1 MTEPSPV
8 AQELVQTL
16 TTAGQTVAFAES
28 LTAGLASATVA
39 GIPGAS
45 AVLRGGVVSYATD
58 VKRDLLG
65 FDASVLETVG
75 PVSRE
80 CAEQM
85 AATVRVLLDADWGVS
100 LTGVAG
106 PSKQD
111 GHEVGEVWIG
121 LCDPQGYTVALR
133 AYPQHSHRW
142 ILVPGEATPV
152 AVVDGNRNEIRR
164 ASVEAALEELL
175 KLVKLMNTPK
185 EENER

>member
-1 MTEPSPV
+1 MTENCPAV
-8 AQELVQTL
+8 HELVKIL
-16 TTAGQTVAFAES
+16 TESGQTVAFAES
-28 LTAGLASATVA
+28 LTAGLAAATLAEV
-39 GIPGAS
+39 PGAS
-45 AVLRGGVVSYATD
+45 ACLRGGVVSYATD

-65 FDASVLETVG
+65 VDAEVLDTVG

-106 PSKQD
+106 PTKQD

-121 LCDPQGYTVALR
+121 LCDPHGYAVALR
-133 AYPQHSHRW
+133 AYPKHHHRW
-142 ILVPGEATPV
+142 ILVPGEKTPV
-152 AVVDGNRNEIRR
+152 AVVDGDRNEIRR

-175 KLVKLMNTPK
+175 TLVKLMNGAK
-185 EENER
+185 GED